1 MAEWSP
7 HQTHNPA
14 VPGSDHNLELF
25 HGSPKFESSAM
36 PVNSQWDSYRCYV
49 QFELF
54 VSVVARSH

>member
-1 MAEWSP
+1 MAEWSL

-25 HGSPKFESSAM
+25 YGSPM
-36 PVNSQWDSYRCYV
+36 PVNSQWDSCHCYV